1 MLRNSPKILSFHFFS
16 VFFPLELMFIGLL
29 CVLKA
34 FKYMLNY
41 TVLRIS
47 DHKCFYYYYYYYY
60 YFVSVFPSPPLILSL
75 ILSLNFPLFFSLLP
89 FLFYPFIFHF
99 LLFLFPS
106 FLIPYHLPYPSTSP
120 PVSSPL
126 IPPLYSLHPY
136 SLNPILSLTSPPFPT
151 ASPPLLYPPHTHSTG
166 HVVHPNADR
175 LAPDLPNFY
184 HT

>member
-89 FLFYPFIFHF
+89 FLFLSFHF
-99 LLFLFPS
+99 PFPLISVS
-106 FLIPYHLPYPSTSP
+106 FFPDPL
-120 PVSSPL
+120 SSPL
-126 IPPLYSLHPY
+126 SIHFTSCIFPSHSSSLFSS
-136 SLNPILSLTSPPFPT
+136 SLFP
-151 ASPPLLYPPHTHSTG
+151 
-166 HVVHPNADR
+166 
-175 LAPDLPNFY
+175 
-184 HT
+184 